1 MEILT
6 KLHKEGKKTII
17 VVTHDPNIAHYS
29 QNIIH
34 IQDGQIVAN
43 HFQDKEVLWAEDG
56 IKRNV

>member
-1 MEILT
+1 
-6 KLHKEGKKTII
+6 LHKEQGKTIV

-43 HFQDKEVLWAEDG
+43 HFKESDILWAQENN
-56 IKRNV
+56 KNAEN